1 MDSSMEFLF
10 VMMSITFVP
19 LAGMLCGYFAL
30 PYKPVAFVLPVV
42 ALIGGLTGY
51 ALWDGSIGTIFVM
64 AIPIMAPIGVA
75 AGSAIRLGET
85 GDSKTALKD
94 AEHWAAL
101 ASDAWFN
108 GHLHLYVE
116 CAELAGDHYMKGGK
130 PAKAVEQFQQGWD
143 RQLERHDVHACMFT
157 LGEKL
162 IAALHACNKKSEAAA
177 IQAAIESANERA
189 EAIVTEELAGAAAC
203 GTA

>member
-1 MDSSMEFLF
+1 MDPMELMFVLMTVLF
-10 VMMSITFVP
+10 VPF
-19 LAGMLCGYFAL
+19 AGMLCGYVAL
-30 PYKPVAFVLPVV
+30 PYRQVVFAMPVV
-42 ALIGGLTGY
+42 ALLGGLIGY
-51 ALWDGSIGTIFVM
+51 AFWDGTFGTVIVM
-64 AIPIMAPIGVA
+64 ALPVMAPLGIAGGA
-75 AGSAIRLGET
+75 ALRLGET
-85 GDSKTALKD
+85 GDSKTALKE

-130 PAKAVEQFQQGWD
+130 PANAIEQFQQGWD

-162 IAALHACNKKSEAAA
+162 IAALQACNKHSEAAA

-189 EAIVTEELAGAAAC
+189 EVIVTEELAGAAAC
-203 GTA
+203 GTM